1 MNKKRLVGVTLIG
14 VSLWTGGQLRGE
26 TVTLKYG
33 QIPSTIRSVSSLPL
47 YVAQRRGFFAREE
60 LNVEI
65 VPIEGGT
72 GNMVAALDR
81 GAVDITRTATP
92 YLILAALKGSDAV
105 AVAGETRTPIYS
117 LMVQPEIKTYDDL
130 KGKLLGLSLRVDTI
144 SISMRKLLARHG
156 LRQEDYQVKE
166 LVGTPPRFDCLKRGE
181 CAGVPLGQPE
191 DFLALRQGYRRLGLS
206 TEAVPDFQFTVS
218 AVRRGWAEQNK
229 DKVTRYVRA
238 LASAYRYLRE
248 RGNRDDAAKIIADT
262 TGSSPDI
269 AGEILALYYEPDRG
283 VFPRASEL
291 DLKGLTRVLE
301 FMAEAGE
308 LKAPLPPPQRFV
320 DLQFL
325 QAAGVH

>member
-1 MNKKRLVGVTLIG
+1 MNNKILLSLTLIALFLCSG
-14 VSLWTGGQLRGE
+14 VRAQGE
-26 TVTLKYG
+26 ALSLKYG
-33 QIPSTIRSVSSLPL
+33 QIPSTIKSVSSLPL
-47 YVAQRRGFFAREE
+47 YLAQRRGFFAREE

-105 AVAGETRTPIYS
+105 AIAGETRTPIYS

-156 LRQEDYQVKE
+156 LRQDDYQVKE
-166 LVGTPPRFDCLKRGE
+166 LVGTPPRFECLKRGE
-181 CAGVPLGQPE
+181 CAGVPLEQPE
-191 DFLALRQGYRRLGLS
+191 DFLAMKQGYRRLGLS

-248 RGNRDDAAKIIADT
+248 RGNRDDAVKTIVET
-262 TGSSPDI
+262 TGSPPEM
-269 AGEILALYYEPDRG
+269 AHEILTLYFEPDLG
-283 VFPRASEL
+283 VFPKQGEV
-291 DLKGLTRVLE
+291 DLKGMARVLD

-325 QAAGVH
+325 HAARVR